1 MENATDALIM
11 AASVLLL
18 VIALTVSI
26 TSFSKLKSQTQE
38 ILYEKDQLQS
48 TTDESGDFLNYLK
61 NDNELRT
68 VGSDTIIT
76 TLRRLRK
83 ESYTMY
89 IYPDQS
95 TIDTIG
101 DANGI
106 PYPDCNV
113 IQGNSLEDK
122 NYLNIMRD
130 NDMKMNSSK
139 KTKKFRSTFKNNNSK
154 EVKEF
159 DLENDLKEINVQDF
173 NL

>member
-1 MENATDALIM
+1 MMEKNKGLRWSKIDIFNTKMNLDKCSQLLKM
-11 AASVLLL
+11 AM
-18 VIALTVSI
+18 
-26 TSFSKLKSQTQE
+26 
-38 ILYEKDQLQS
+38 
-48 TTDESGDFLNYLK
+48 
-61 NDNELRT
+61 DNEKKLFL
-68 VGSDTIIT
+68 IPYAKK
-76 TLRRLRK
+76 K
-83 ESYTMY
+83 EK
-89 IYPDQS
+89 INK